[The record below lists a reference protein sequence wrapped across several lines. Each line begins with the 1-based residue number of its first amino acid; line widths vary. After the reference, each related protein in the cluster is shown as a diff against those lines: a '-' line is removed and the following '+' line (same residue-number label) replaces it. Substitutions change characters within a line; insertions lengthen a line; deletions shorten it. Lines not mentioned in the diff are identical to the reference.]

1 MTEEKFQK
9 SSLNYLDIG
18 KNVTDALCN
27 ICIDSKEEYTVL
39 EVINGVSTGLYM
51 FLKAIAKQTNS
62 NTLDLYELFDRWIK
76 HMDSL
81 MEEYEVQTQEGI
93 SGSENKVVG
102 ETTPEL

>member
-1 MTEEKFQK
+1 MTEKEFQK
-9 SSLNYLDIG
+9 ANLNYLNIG

-39 EVINGVSTGLYM
+39 EVIYGVSTGVYM
-51 FLKAIAKQTNS
+51 FLKAIAKQTDS

-81 MEEYEVQTQEGI
+81 MKEHEVQAQEGI

-102 ETTPEL
+102 EAAPEL